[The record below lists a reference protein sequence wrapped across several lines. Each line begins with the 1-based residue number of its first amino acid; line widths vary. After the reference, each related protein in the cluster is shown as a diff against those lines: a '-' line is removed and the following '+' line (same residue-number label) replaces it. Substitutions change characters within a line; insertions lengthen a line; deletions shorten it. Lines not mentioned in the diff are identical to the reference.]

1 MFLTIAPMIRMKLKC
16 KNHMVLWTIMKLRL
30 LLHLSVSCSNKLLTV
45 KFCSKSWASLS
56 MSLGLPVRD
65 WACKPKLL
73 HESLSSSSY
82 MPTPYVTDQ
91 HEQDNNTLDTVFCW
105 SLLETH
111 LVRVFLTDLSSSN
124 YLSFSSCPASLQQ
137 PQVWADFGRFSISFA
152 EKRGSCSGHH

>member
-1 MFLTIAPMIRMKLKC
+1 MIRMKLKC